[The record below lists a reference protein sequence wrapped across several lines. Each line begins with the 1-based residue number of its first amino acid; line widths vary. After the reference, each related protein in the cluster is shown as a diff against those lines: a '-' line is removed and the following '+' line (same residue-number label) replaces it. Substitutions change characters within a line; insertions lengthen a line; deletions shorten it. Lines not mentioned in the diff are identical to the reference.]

1 MTALHITRTLA
12 RTDITL
18 RHGNVHH
25 ALAAGLACL
34 LLLCAAACTAM
45 AQNVEEHDA
54 KAAFML
60 KVLNFVQWPGDSHR
74 DLVIGV
80 VGSDSTMDALQRQAY
95 GKPVNGRNVVVRR
108 MAVESDLRACQI
120 VFIGAGERKNISPIL
135 ERLRGS
141 NVLTVSEVEG
151 FGQHGGAINLLL
163 SGGRIRMEVNPH
175 AAERAHLQISSRLLS
190 LATIVN
196 DGN

>member
-1 MTALHITRTLA
+1 MMR
-12 RTDITL
+12 
-18 RHGNVHH
+18 NSHH
-25 ALAAGLACL
+25 DPLCRPL
-34 LLLCAAACTAM
+34 LTGIAVLLMLCAASNTSL
-45 AQNVEEHDA
+45 AQGVEEHDA

-60 KVLNFVQWPGDSHR
+60 KMLNFVQWSGDAHR

-80 VGSDSTMDALQRQAY
+80 VGADATMDALQRQAS

-108 MAVESDLRACQI
+108 LSPEADLRSCQI
-120 VFIGAGERKNISPIL
+120 VFIGASERKNQSTLL
-135 ERLRGS
+135 EKLRGS
-141 NVLTVSEVEG
+141 NVLTVSEVDG
-151 FGQHGGAINLLL
+151 FGQRGGIINLLL